1 MKRILIVEDDRAIAE
16 LERDYLEA
24 NDYEVEICED
34 GESGLKRALQEEFAL
49 ILLDVMLPKED
60 GFQVCRNLRAS
71 KNVPIILV
79 SAKREDMDKIRGL
92 GLGANDYIVKPFNPS
107 ELIARVKSQIANYE
121 RLTQGAQK
129 KENLLQI
136 ENLMI
141 DLNSHEVFLDGES
154 LVLPNKEFE
163 LLVFLAK
170 NPNIVFSKDQLFEKI
185 WGLDAIGEIST
196 VTVHINRIRE
206 KIEKDSANRMGKR
219 LSFPQILNAH
229 ERIIKAKLVMQKK
242 NRDIQSYCTH
252 NRRIPFFLHSNM
264 TDISVYIPPFH
275 NTSYFVCQFIQIHFP
290 S

>member
-1 MKRILIVEDDRAIAE
+1 MALEKVLVVDDDPNICDV
-16 LERDYLEA
+16 LMMYLE
-24 NDYEVEICED
+24 NEGYSVILSYD
-34 GESGLKRALQEEFAL
+34 GEEALVKFNALKPD
-49 ILLDVMLPKED
+49 IVLLDVMLPKED

-206 KIEKDSANRMGKR
+206 KIEKDSANPK
-219 LSFPQILNAH
+219 
-229 ERIIKAKLVMQKK
+229 
-242 NRDIQSYCTH
+242 
-252 NRRIPFFLHSNM
+252 
-264 TDISVYIPPFH
+264 
-275 NTSYFVCQFIQIHFP
+275 FIETVWGSGYRFRKY
-290 S
+290 

>member
-34 GESGLKRALQEEFAL
+34 GESGLKRALQEDFAL

-141 DLNSHEVFLDGES
+141 DLNSHEVFWMVNPSFSPTRNLSFSYSLPKIRISFSARISCLKKYGDWMPSVKSLPLPYTSIGSVRKSKRTVPIRNLSKPYGE
-154 LVLPNKEFE
+154 
-163 LLVFLAK
+163 AA
-170 NPNIVFSKDQLFEKI
+170 IV
-185 WGLDAIGEIST
+185 
-196 VTVHINRIRE
+196 
-206 KIEKDSANRMGKR
+206 SANIKR
-219 LSFPQILNAH
+219 TRKNYQSEASYADKKTGISKAIAL
-229 ERIIKAKLVMQKK
+229 IIAGF
-242 NRDIQSYCTH
+242 
-252 NRRIPFFLHSNM
+252 PFF
-264 TDISVYIPPFH
+264 YIQ
-275 NTSYFVCQFIQIHFP
+275 T
-290 S
+290 

>member
-34 GESGLKRALQEEFAL
+34 GESGLKRALQEDFAL

-154 LVLPNKEFE
+154 LVLPNKEF
-163 LLVFLAK
+163 
-170 NPNIVFSKDQLFEKI
+170 
-185 WGLDAIGEIST
+185 
-196 VTVHINRIRE
+196 
-206 KIEKDSANRMGKR
+206 
-219 LSFPQILNAH
+219 
-229 ERIIKAKLVMQKK
+229 
-242 NRDIQSYCTH
+242 
-252 NRRIPFFLHSNM
+252 
-264 TDISVYIPPFH
+264 
-275 NTSYFVCQFIQIHFP
+275 
-290 S
+290 

>member
-1 MKRILIVEDDRAIAE
+1 M
-16 LERDYLEA
+16 
-24 NDYEVEICED
+24 
-34 GESGLKRALQEEFAL
+34 

-185 WGLDAIGEIST
+185 WGLEGIYIACAIAPFSSVPFGYLYIKSGIWKRSLVIVKE
-196 VTVHINRIRE
+196 RE
-206 KIEKDSANRMGKR
+206 D
-219 LSFPQILNAH
+219 
-229 ERIIKAKLVMQKK
+229 
-242 NRDIQSYCTH
+242 
-252 NRRIPFFLHSNM
+252 
-264 TDISVYIPPFH
+264 
-275 NTSYFVCQFIQIHFP
+275 
-290 S
+290 